1 MEMIDRSHTMHDA
14 GDDPFGGMSRPA
26 TVIDARRSRT
36 AVRYPRPTP
45 VRAGQ
50 RFDYGNAIAA
60 IVAVRRFRAS
70 YVPSPY
76 KEIV

>member
-1 MEMIDRSHTMHDA
+1 MEMIDRSHSMHDV

-36 AVRYPRPTP
+36 AVRYPRPP
-45 VRAGQ
+45 LARAGH
-50 RFDYGNAIAA
+50 RFDYGIAIAA
-60 IVAVRRFRAS
+60 IVAVPRSRAS
-70 YVPSPY
+70 PVPSPC